1 MASFWV
7 SFATD
12 QKFLGVAIVDVAET
26 EPEAVEVV
34 EEAESPNPDRILRE
48 CNH

>member
-12 QKFLGVAIVDVAET
+12 QKFLGIATVDVAEA
-26 EPEAVEVV
+26 EAEVV